1 MNKNWK
7 ICYAD
12 AQGKTACFSF
22 HYQHARC
29 GFANFP
35 LIDGDVDAD
44 VRLTQTADLD

>member
-1 MNKNWK
+1 MASINAV
-7 ICYAD
+7 YAILGDVD
-12 AQGKTACFSF
+12 ARLAYD
-22 HYQHARC
+22 YQHARC